1 MALLSQGC
9 DGAEMLSLGTA
20 KQSVD
25 DFPLDQAG
33 EKRNVLGHIEKIHEA
48 GTCVEEF
55 EESDTDGHAARISR
69 FLAHMK
75 LLLRE
80 NLPDQRHFE
89 FEQQAEHRL
98 LLGGGDHLADNRQID
113 GGQQEVRTVADVG

>member
-9 DGAEMLSLGTA
+9 DGAEMLSLGTT

-25 DFPLDQAG
+25 DFPLNQAG
-33 EKRNVLGHIEKIHEA
+33 EKRNVLGHIEKVHEP

-55 EESDTDGHAARISR
+55 EESDTDGHAARVRR

-80 NLPDQRHFE
+80 NFPDQRHFE
-89 FEQQAEHRL
+89 LEHQAEEGFF
-98 LLGGGDHLADNRQID
+98 LGGGDHLADDGQID
-113 GGQQEVRTVADVG
+113 GG